1 MKKMNNSKFL
11 KVTHRMVATTRVLS
25 MLNEDQLE
33 NPTDNVLLLTDRLE
47 DMCIE
52 VLRLTGRLD
61 ILLKDSG
68 V

>member
-1 MKKMNNSKFL
+1 
-11 KVTHRMVATTRVLS
+11 MVATTRVLS

-61 ILLKDSG
+61 ILLNDYG